1 MKKLIEVDAKE
12 GLLYVDHLGYT
23 LRVLLSAA
31 RSANTNRRTWKVV
44 YKHVVIGTVRLST
57 LNKEEQ

>member
-1 MKKLIEVDAKE
+1 MKKLIEVNAEE

-31 RSANTNRRTWKVV
+31 NDAKTDRRTWKVV
-44 YKHVVIGTVRLST
+44 YKHVVIGTIRIST
-57 LNKEEQ
+57 IKKEQ